1 MRSTANTPALT
12 TATACS
18 SAVTGVGA
26 AQARGSHALRG
37 NTAAFT
43 PKPKKV
49 ARNAAPSSHWG
60 MPSRETPPD
69 WKSPPLYWDSTII
82 AAKAK
87 AAQPME

>member
-1 MRSTANTPALT
+1 MRSTAYTPALT

-18 SAVTGVGA
+18 RAVTGVGA
-26 AQARGSHALRG
+26 AQARGSQALSG

-49 ARNAAPSSHWG
+49 ARNAAPMRPAGMSARSS
-60 MPSRETPPD
+60 PPL
-69 WKSPPLYWDSTII
+69 WKSPLAYTDSRII

>member
-1 MRSTANTPALT
+1 MRSTAYTPALT

-26 AQARGSHALRG
+26 AQARGSQALSG

-43 PKPKKV
+43 PKPKKH
-49 ARNAAPSSHWG
+49 ARNAAHMRSFG
-60 MPSRETPPD
+60 MPERSSPPS
-69 WKSPPLYWDSTII
+69 WKSPLAYWETTIS